1 MASKNISL
9 DELKRIRPLKKGA
22 LNKERKATQKYINE
36 FKLSEIRKNL
46 EFTQIEVAEIIGI
59 DQSNVSR
66 IEKGI
71 LETVKIET
79 LQAYIEALGGE
90 LEIVAKVGRTRI
102 KLNI

>member
-9 DELKRIRPLKKGA
+9 VELKRIRPLKKGA

-90 LEIVAKVGRTRI
+90 LEIIAKVERTRI

>member
-66 IEKGI
+66 IEKPHA
-71 LETVKIET
+71 LPVKKAFWSPQFWKRRKRQW
-79 LQAYIEALGGE
+79 LQRQPFLFQHH
-90 LEIVAKVGRTRI
+90 
-102 KLNI
+102 N